1 MRPILLL
8 ASCLLALPG
17 VAFLT
22 PAFAQINQSDVVRE
36 SGDPAERLGRY
47 LRQLADN
54 PRDLTLL
61 TGSGRAALE
70 LGDASGALGFFARAE
85 QVAPRD
91 GRVKAG
97 LASAL
102 VAMEQPKEALKLF
115 GDAVEL
121 GVPEAEIASDR
132 GLARDLRGDNRHAQ
146 ADYMLALRSRP
157 DPETT
162 RRLALSQ
169 AISGDR
175 ATALATLQPLLQRGD
190 KGADRA
196 RAFVLALTG
205 DPAGAEKAAR
215 DEMSAQQVVALTPF
229 LVRLPTL
236 KAGQKAAAVHFGHFP
251 STGRRYSEAE
261 LFADASRDA
270 TVAGR
275 QPATGKALIPRGT
288 GLGLDDVSGD
298 EEPVFAA
305 APPKPSRAPRM
316 MTPARAEPSGGA
328 GRAALVIRDE
338 AEAKAK
344 PETKAEARA
353 KADAEA
359 KEKASEAKD
368 KAKSATAAKAK
379 TKAEAA
385 AKAKTEAAAKE
396 KAEAAKA
403 KVEAAAK
410 AKADAKAK
418 AAAPERYWVQVASG
432 KNKGDLG
439 KAWNALVAKQP
450 KLLRGRDTWTTPWRA
465 SNRLLIGPFKSDDAA
480 QALVNDLAKAG
491 LSTIQLTTRAGVP
504 VERLSTK

>member
-8 ASCLLALPG
+8 ASYMLALPG
-17 VAFLT
+17 VAFVT
-22 PAFAQINQSDVVRE
+22 PASAQIDQSSVVRE
-36 SGDPAERLGRY
+36 GGDPAERLGRY

-115 GDAVEL
+115 DDAVDL

-215 DEMSAQQVVALTPF
+215 DEMSAQQVAALTPF
-229 LVRLPTL
+229 LVRLPAL

-261 LFADASRDA
+261 LFADASRDS
-270 TVAGR
+270 TVAVTGR
-275 QPATGKALIPRGT
+275 SPATGKALIPRGA
-288 GLGLDDVSGD
+288 GLALDDVSGD

-305 APPKPSRAPRM
+305 APPKPSRALRM
-316 MTPARAEPSGGA
+316 VTPARAEPTPGA
-328 GRAALVIRDE
+328 ERALAVARDE
-338 AEAKAK
+338 AEAK
-344 PETKAEARA
+344 A

-359 KEKASEAKD
+359 KEKAKSAAAE
-368 KAKSATAAKAK
+368 KAKATARI
-379 TKAEAA
+379 KAEAA

-396 KAEAAKA
+396 KAAAAKA
-403 KVEAAAK
+403 TAEAAAK

-418 AAAPERYWVQVASG
+418 AAEPERYWVQVASG
-432 KNKGDLG
+432 KNKADLG

-465 SNRLLIGPFKSDDAA
+465 SNRLLIGPFKTDDAA